1 MRDGPARHVLEIE
14 GLRTELLRN
23 TEAMEALLA
32 ENERLQ
38 AENERIQAENS
49 QLRREKCHY
58 VRLLE
63 SAGVPAP
70 SSLEL
75 SLLAA
80 ADDGILAGG
89 VAEPTSDYEEE

>member
-32 ENERLQ
+32 ENER
-38 AENERIQAENS
+38 IQAENS
-49 QLRREKCHY
+49 QLRREKCHF

-75 SLLAA
+75 SMLATA
-80 ADDGILAGG
+80 NDGILALG
-89 VAEPTSDYEEE
+89 VGEPTSDYEEE